1 MLCASKLRCSLS
13 AEEALL
19 WQKLILHSNKIYK
32 EKKIREKSL
41 QQIEEEKRK
50 QLKEKKIKEMI
61 HLFSTRL
68 F

>member
-19 WQKLILHSNKIYK
+19 WQKFPNKIYK